1 MLTAT
6 GGGKGPLTRGLM
18 ALMVIAVFSTG
29 GAIHFQ
35 TPMLGQMGAEL
46 QASPAQIGWV
56 ATLSFAGF
64 LAGTVF
70 LAPLGDC
77 FDKRRLILAQMSG
90 LVISLLAMAL
100 APTLALLALAAFV
113 VGIGTSVSQHMIAL
127 ASDLAA
133 PEVRGRTVGTVL
145 SGVFVGILFARLVGG
160 VVAAGMSWRWTYA
173 GAALLVLV
181 MTCAVFVRLPSAPP
195 GSRPPLAALYGSLLR
210 LWREHPR
217 VRRASAIQFLMGIG
231 YGGFWAT
238 LASMM
243 WQLHGLGP
251 AAAGLMAIPGAAGIL
266 VSPPAGRWMD
276 RSGAGPVVKAGIVG
290 IIVAFIAL
298 GFAPRW
304 IGAAVIGAILLD
316 CGLRAALVA
325 NQTLVID
332 ISPQTRGRAS
342 TVLMAHV
349 WGGNAVGALVASA
362 ALTHAGW
369 LAVCGICLGAA
380 LLALLIGWRAFP
392 APAAGA

>member
-1 MLTAT
+1 MSAT
-6 GGGKGPLTRGLM
+6 GGGDVPLTRGLM
-18 ALMVIAVFSTG
+18 ALMVIAVFATG

-35 TPMLGQMGAEL
+35 TPMLGQMAAEL

-77 FDKRRLILAQMSG
+77 FDKRLLILAQMSS
-90 LVISLLAMAL
+90 LVVSLLAMAV
-100 APTLALLALAAFV
+100 APTLTLLALAAFV

-127 ASDLAA
+127 ASELAA
-133 PEVRGRTVGTVL
+133 PEARGRTVGTVL
-145 SGVFVGILFARLVGG
+145 SGVFVGILYARLVGG
-160 VVAAGMSWRWTYA
+160 MVAASMSWRWMYA
-173 GAALLVLV
+173 GAALLVLL
-181 MTCAVFVRLPSAPP
+181 MTAAVFARLPGAPP
-195 GSRPPLAALYGSLLR
+195 SSRQPLAGLYGSLLR
-210 LWREHPR
+210 LWREQAR

-243 WQLHGLGP
+243 WLLHGLGP

-266 VSPPAGRWMD
+266 VARPAGRWMD

-290 IIVAFIAL
+290 IIAAFVALA
-298 GFAPRW
+298 FAPQW

-325 NQTLVID
+325 NQTMVID

-349 WGGNAVGALVASA
+349 WGGNAVGALLASA

-380 LLALLIGWRAFP
+380 LLALVLGWREFP
-392 APAAGA
+392 RLAAGA

>member
-1 MLTAT
+1 MTAAS
-6 GGGKGPLTRGLM
+6 GGKVPLTRGLM
-18 ALMVIAVFSTG
+18 ALMVIAVFATG

-77 FDKRRLILAQMSG
+77 FDKRHLILAQMSS
-90 LVISLLAMAL
+90 LAASLLAMAV
-100 APTLALLALAAFV
+100 APTLTLLALAAFV

-127 ASDLAA
+127 ASELAA
-133 PEVRGRTVGTVL
+133 PEARGRTVGTVL
-145 SGVFVGILFARLVGG
+145 SGVFVGILYARLVGG
-160 VVAAGMSWRWTYA
+160 LVAAGMSWRWMYA
-173 GAALLVLV
+173 GAALLVLL
-181 MTCAVFVRLPSAPP
+181 MTAAVFARLPGAPP
-195 GSRPPLAALYGSLLR
+195 ASRQPLAGLYGSLLR
-210 LWREHPR
+210 LWREHAR

-243 WQLHGLGP
+243 SLLHGLGP

-266 VSPPAGRWMD
+266 VARPAGRWMD
-276 RSGAGPVVKAGIVG
+276 RGGAGPVVKAGIVG
-290 IIVAFIAL
+290 IIAAFIAL
-298 GFAPRW
+298 AFAPQW

-349 WGGNAVGALVASA
+349 WGGNAVGALAASA
-362 ALTHAGW
+362 ALTHSGW

-380 LLALLIGWRAFP
+380 LLALVLGWREIP
-392 APAAGA
+392 RSAAGA

>member
-1 MLTAT
+1 MLTAA
-6 GGGKGPLTRGLM
+6 GGDKGPLTRGLM
-18 ALMVIAVFSTG
+18 ALMVIAVFATG

-77 FDKRRLILAQMSG
+77 FDKRHLILAQMSG

-160 VVAAGMSWRWTYA
+160 VVAAGISWRWTYA

-181 MTCAVFVRLPSAPP
+181 MTCAVFVRLPNAPT
-195 GSRPPLAALYGSLLR
+195 GSQPPLATLYGSLLR

-243 WQLHGLGP
+243 WLLHGLGP

-266 VSPPAGRWMD
+266 VSRPAGRWMD

-290 IIVAFIAL
+290 IIAAFIAL
-298 GFAPRW
+298 AFAPRW

-369 LAVCGICLGAA
+369 LAVCVICLGAA
-380 LLALLIGWRAFP
+380 LLALLIGSRAFP
-392 APAAGA
+392 MRVTGA

>member
-1 MLTAT
+1 MLTAA
-6 GGGKGPLTRGLM
+6 GGGKVPLTRGLM
-18 ALMVIAVFSTG
+18 ALMVIAVFTTG

-46 QASPAQIGWV
+46 QASPARIGWV

-77 FDKRRLILAQMSG
+77 LDKRHLILAQMSS
-90 LVISLLAMAL
+90 LVVSLLAMAL

-133 PEVRGRTVGTVL
+133 PEMRGRTVGTVL
-145 SGVFVGILFARLVGG
+145 SGVFAGILYARLVGG
-160 VVAAGMSWRWTYA
+160 MVAAGMSWRWMYA
-173 GAALLVLV
+173 AAALLVLV

-195 GSRPPLAALYGSLLR
+195 NSRPPLPELYGSLLR

-238 LASMM
+238 LASML
-243 WQLHGLGP
+243 WLLHGMGP
-251 AAAGLMAIPGAAGIL
+251 ATAGLMAIPGAAGIL
-266 VSPPAGRWMD
+266 VSRPAGRWMD
-276 RSGAGPVVKAGIVG
+276 RSGAGPVVKAGIIG
-290 IIVAFIAL
+290 IIAAFVALAC
-298 GFAPRW
+298 APQW
-304 IGAAVIGAILLD
+304 IGAVVIGAILLD
-316 CGLRAALVA
+316 GGLRAALVA
-325 NQTLVID
+325 NQTLMID

-362 ALTHAGW
+362 ALTHSGW
-369 LAVCGICLGAA
+369 RAVCGICLGAA
-380 LLALLIGWRAFP
+380 VLALMLGWRAYP
-392 APAAGA
+392 TLAAKA